1 MKTATSEA
9 IKFALEIPDFV
20 KVSNGS
26 SDKYVA
32 GSQRDPGNKHNH
44 SSNSTL
50 IANVLRTKTRKST
63 LYNQVWF
70 LVTFNS
76 SPAEHVAGSLSN
88 ENIEC
93 SLTDCSFR
101 AR

>member
-44 SSNSTL
+44 SSN
-50 IANVLRTKTRKST
+50 
-63 LYNQVWF
+63 
-70 LVTFNS
+70 
-76 SPAEHVAGSLSN
+76 
-88 ENIEC
+88 
-93 SLTDCSFR
+93 
-101 AR
+101 